1 MELSWLVKV
10 ILIAVSLLL
19 TAFFTISEA
28 VLFSFDKQKLQT
40 FRKVNKISGGYIQ
53 LMLDYPRRLLVTI
66 QLCTTITNTVTVIF
80 SLLLTKDLVIF
91 LHTDYEIQLIINL
104 VIVIL
109 LIFLIGDVIPKNL
122 GYKYPDTCA
131 KYTSLPLYWIS
142 IITYPITKILSDLLG
157 FFNVKIKTEKNPT
170 ALQTDE
176 LTELAELSVQKGEI
190 EVEEHELIQGIVD
203 FKNVS
208 VREVM
213 TPRVDIISVSTEDN
227 FETLM
232 KTISESG
239 FSRVP
244 LYQDNLD
251 NIVGILYAKDLIP
264 YIKNPE
270 SANNLQ
276 LKIIARDVMFV
287 PETKPIKDLLH
298 EFQEKKLH
306 VGIVVDEYGGTAG
319 LISLE
324 DILEEIVGDI
334 RDEFD
339 KEEKQIFKL
348 SDNSYVL
355 QGRIQIDELN
365 DLLGEDFSSVND
377 DYDTLGGFIFNHAG
391 NIPRQGFH
399 FVHNNYKFT
408 VKEVLN
414 KRINKV
420 LVEKLIPNNDL

>member
-10 ILIAVSLLL
+10 ILIAVSLFL
-19 TAFFTISEA
+19 TAFFTLSEA

-40 FRKVNKISGGYIQ
+40 FRKVYKISGGYIQ
-53 LMLDYPRRLLVTI
+53 LLLDYPRRLLVTI

-80 SLLLTKDLVIF
+80 SLLLTNDLVNF

-109 LIFLIGDVIPKNL
+109 LIFLMGDVIPKNF

-131 KYTSLPLYWIS
+131 KFTSLPLYWIS
-142 IITYPITKILSDLLG
+142 IITYPVTKILSDLLG

-213 TPRVDIISVSTEDN
+213 TPRVDIISVSTEDS

-239 FSRVP
+239 FSRIP

-264 YIKNPE
+264 YIQNPE
-270 SANNLQ
+270 SAINLQ
-276 LKIIARDVMFV
+276 LKKIARDVMFV

-348 SDNSYVL
+348 NDNSYVL

-408 VKEVLN
+408 VKEVIN

-420 LVEKLIPNNDL
+420 LVEKLLPNNDL

>member
-1 MELSWLVKV
+1 MELSWLAKV
-10 ILIAVSLLL
+10 IFITISLLL
-19 TAFFTISEA
+19 TAFFTISEV

-53 LMLDYPRRLLVTI
+53 LLLDYPRRLLVTI
-66 QLCTTITNTVTVIF
+66 QLCITITNTVIVIF
-80 SLLLTKDLVIF
+80 SLLLTKDLAIF

-104 VIVIL
+104 VILIL

-122 GYKYPDTCA
+122 GNKYPDTFA
-131 KYTSLPLYWIS
+131 KFTSLPLYWIS
-142 IITYPITKILSDLLG
+142 ILTYPVTKILSDLLG

-208 VREVM
+208 VREIM
-213 TPRVDIISVSTEDN
+213 TPRVDIISVSTDDN

-239 FSRVP
+239 FSRIP

-365 DLLGEDFSSVND
+365 DLLGEDFSSIND

-408 VKEVLN
+408 VKEVIN